1 MRQCMVHPCIN
12 HAPFCLSLSLS
23 LSFSHIL
30 ILDPDTSALPFRHMR
45 SAASAGALEFM
56 TIYSTSNLPKL
67 LNNAR
72 DDGWRVLGAA
82 ADVPDGASA
91 VRRRGSAVDDDD
103 EEEDDRIDDD
113 DNEWDTCES
122 IDDADEVARPEQPQ
136 RPGPRCFDLDE
147 VNPGSPTIIVLGSE
161 GEGEREMGSDAVLR
175 GGGGPLHPVRVS
187 GPSP

>member
-1 MRQCMVHPCIN
+1 MHVNAWCT
-12 HAPFCLSLSLS
+12 FCLSLSLS
-23 LSFSHIL
+23 LSFSHIP
-30 ILDPDTSALPFRHMR
+30 ILDPDTSSPAPGTC

-91 VRRRGSAVDDDD
+91 VRGGSFGGRGGAYDDE
-103 EEEDDRIDDD
+103 EEEDDRIDGG
-113 DNEWDTCES
+113 DNEWDTGEN
-122 IDDADEVARPEQPQ
+122 IDDAADDARPEQPQ
-136 RPGPRCFDLDE
+136 RPGPRCFDLHE

-161 GEGEREMGSDAVLR
+161 GEGEREMGSDTVFW
-175 GGGGPLHPVRVS
+175 GGGLAPVRVS
-187 GPSP
+187 RRSP